1 MGKTNS
7 SREIEEYEMVIEQLC
22 STLEGMVLMWLQTVR
37 EILTTR
43 ERFEPGSKPYDSFS
57 EILYVIGIC
66 HEGTIRSDSNR
77 PPRWAVME
85 RLERERFPR
94 LRL

>member
-1 MGKTNS
+1 MTVN
-7 SREIEEYEMVIEQLC
+7 REIEEYQMVIEQLC
-22 STLEGMVLMWLQTVR
+22 STLESMVQLWLQTVR
-37 EILTTR
+37 VVLTTR
-43 ERFEPGSKPYDSFS
+43 EGFDGEVYEAFS
-57 EILYVIGIC
+57 RILYIVGVSP
-66 HEGTIRSDSNR
+66 EGTIKSDDNC